1 MKKNLLNTRIVN
13 YLFVII
19 IFLEFGCKKNLS
31 DLQTASYPN
40 LANVWVNG
48 FASDEAY
55 AAFGGSDVKAF
66 QVDSQVTYTNS
77 SASMRFAVPDP
88 NSPNGSYA
96 GGVYYSKTGRNLSG
110 YNALSFYIKSSGSD
124 TIGVVGFGNDLG
136 ASQYQVSLN
145 NLLVN
150 TNWKQVIIPIPD
162 PSKLKVESGLF
173 YYSASPNGGRG
184 YTFWIDQMQFVNIPN
199 LANLTGSILNGAN
212 DSIPYGI
219 TGNST
224 AITNF
229 QATVNL
235 PTGVNETV
243 NITPYYLNFS
253 SSNSGVASVSATG
266 LVNILS
272 GGSATITATL
282 GSKAALGSL
291 KINSIGSLAP
301 PPAPTKDAANVLSLL
316 TSVYKNVPVDYWNGY
331 WQPYQITTSSVA
343 KAGNDTII
351 QYSNLNFVGA
361 QLTSPTQNISTFRSF
376 HMDIYTPDKIAANS
390 SLQIELLDFGP
401 SGVPGSGNVS
411 GTITIP
417 ASALASNKWISI
429 DTLISAFTGLSTR
442 AHFGQLILVGN
453 NLPDVWIDNVYF
465 WRYPP
470 VPTVAAPIPK
480 QAAANVLSIFS
491 DSYTNVAGT
500 NFFPNWGQQTVVT
513 QIPIAG
519 NNTLRYAGL
528 NYEGT
533 QLAANQ
539 NVSSYGFLHV
549 DYYSTN
555 SNSLQVNLISP
566 GPVQTAYTLPVPTN
580 GWNSVDIPLSAFSP
594 VDLTNVFQLMF
605 VGDGNDVYLD
615 NIFFW
620 KIPLVPTVAAPTPTY
635 PAANAISVFSSAYT
649 PALPNINYF
658 PNWGQ
663 STVVS
668 QVSIAGNNT
677 LLYTNLNYEGT
688 QLDPNNAT
696 INVSAMNYLHVD
708 YYSGNS
714 TALQVFLISPNP
726 TIQKAYT
733 LSVPT
738 ASGWNS
744 VDIPLSAFTSDPAN
758 KVDLTNVFQM
768 MFVGNGT
775 VYLNNIVFHK

>member
-1 MKKNLLNTRIVN
+1 
-13 YLFVII
+13 
-19 IFLEFGCKKNLS
+19 
-31 DLQTASYPN
+31 
-40 LANVWVNG
+40 
-48 FASDEAY
+48 
-55 AAFGGSDVKAF
+55 
-66 QVDSQVTYTNS
+66 
-77 SASMRFAVPDP
+77 
-88 NSPNGSYA
+88 
-96 GGVYYSKTGRNLSG
+96 
-110 YNALSFYIKSSGSD
+110 
-124 TIGVVGFGNDLG
+124 
-136 ASQYQVSLN
+136 
-145 NLLVN
+145 
-150 TNWKQVIIPIPD
+150 
-162 PSKLKVESGLF
+162 
-173 YYSASPNGGRG
+173 
-184 YTFWIDQMQFVNIPN
+184 
-199 LANLTGSILNGAN
+199 
-212 DSIPYGI
+212 
-219 TGNST
+219 
-224 AITNF
+224 
-229 QATVNL
+229 
-235 PTGVNETV
+235 
-243 NITPYYLNFS
+243 
-253 SSNSGVASVSATG
+253 
-266 LVNILS
+266 
-272 GGSATITATL
+272 
-282 GSKAALGSL
+282 
-291 KINSIGSLAP
+291 
-301 PPAPTKDAANVLSLL
+301 
-316 TSVYKNVPVDYWNGY
+316 
-331 WQPYQITTSSVA
+331 
-343 KAGNDTII
+343 
-351 QYSNLNFVGA
+351 
-361 QLTSPTQNISTFRSF
+361 
-376 HMDIYTPDKIAANS
+376 MDIYTPDKIAANS